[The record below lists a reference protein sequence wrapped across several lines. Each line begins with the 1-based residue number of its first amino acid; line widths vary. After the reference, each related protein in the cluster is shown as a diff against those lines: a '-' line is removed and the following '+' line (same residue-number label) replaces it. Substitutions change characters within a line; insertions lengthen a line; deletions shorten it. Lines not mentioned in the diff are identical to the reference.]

1 MIRYCS
7 KYHQQA
13 DRLAKENGFEFA
25 VYMGHFRSA
34 LVFVPHHNDTLQYAE
49 GFHYIS
55 VNEKGACWHS
65 PIIPPLCFPYS
76 YDYLKKGRLL
86 FDELRKKV
94 LDFDLDDADWQ
105 NNAELYNSIRGRQWG
120 DANVPI
126 IAKEDLYLFLQE
138 GKRLGRK
145 VLVKPY
151 MERRGDIFVYYT
163 DSEDCI
169 LQLE

>member
-1 MIRYCS
+1 MIRYS
-7 KYHQQA
+7 LEYHQQA
-13 DRLAKENGFEFA
+13 DKLAKGNGFEFA
-25 VYMGHFRSA
+25 VYMGYFRSA
-34 LVFVPHHNDTLQYAE
+34 LVFIPHHNDTLQYTE

-55 VNEKGACWHS
+55 VNEKGARWHS
-65 PIIPPLCFPYS
+65 PIIPPLGFPYN

-86 FDELRKKV
+86 FEELERKV
-94 LDFDLDDADWQ
+94 HEFNLDDPDWQ
-105 NNAELYNSIRGRQWG
+105 NDASLYSSINGRQWG

-126 IAKEDLYLFLQE
+126 IAKDDLYLFLQE

-151 MERRGDIFVYYT
+151 IERQGEIYIDTI